1 MDTRQLQLIGVHIK
15 KNSASKYINPSN
27 VMLTPQTLFQEEDN
41 VYVNKAMLDEALGP
55 NRTVDRE
62 IDDTD
67 LLHYAN
73 MNFTKLQAKVA
84 KQGEGEGEGEI
95 RGVASKTAEYAVI
108 RLHST
113 GSIEGGARKKEANP
127 ALEQGDHAE
136 DHGAKVLEETQAG
149 HESDGEEEVAK
160 DSALPELQGVTN
172 SALSVQESTE
182 APLGQ
187 SEQHNTAETAVD
199 EVTLLSK

>member
-1 MDTRQLQLIGVHIK
+1 
-15 KNSASKYINPSN
+15 
-27 VMLTPQTLFQEEDN
+27 MLTPQTLFQEEDN

-67 LLHYAN
+67 LLYYATL
-73 MNFTKLQAKVA
+73 NFSKLQAKVA
-84 KQGEGEGEGEI
+84 ERGEGEGEI
-95 RGVASKTAEYAVI
+95 RRVASKTTEYTVI

-113 GSIEGGARKKEANP
+113 GSIEGGAEKKEANP
-127 ALEQGDHAE
+127 ALEQGDPAE
-136 DHGAKVLEETQAG
+136 DHGAKVLEESQAG

>member
-1 MDTRQLQLIGVHIK
+1 MMLLCIPLLLICKRSRQSPNKRQKDTAEFIVTDE
-15 KNSASKYINPSN
+15 A
-27 VMLTPQTLFQEEDN
+27 LFQEEDN
-41 VYVNKAMLDEALGP
+41 VYANKAMLDEALGP

-67 LLHYAN
+67 ILHYAN
-73 MNFTKLQAKVA
+73 LNFSKLQAKVA
-84 KQGEGEGEGEI
+84 KQGEGEGEI
-95 RGVASKTAEYAVI
+95 RGVASKPAEYAVI

-113 GSIEGGARKKEANP
+113 GSIEGGAGKKEANP

-149 HESDGEEEVAK
+149 HKSDGEEEVAK
-160 DSALPELQGVTN
+160 DSALPKLQGMTN

-187 SEQHNTAETAVD
+187 SEQHNTAETTVD
-199 EVTLLSK
+199 EVTLLSE

>member
-1 MDTRQLQLIGVHIK
+1 
-15 KNSASKYINPSN
+15 
-27 VMLTPQTLFQEEDN
+27 MLTPQALFQEEDN
-41 VYVNKAMLDEALGP
+41 VYANKTMLDEALGP

-73 MNFTKLQAKVA
+73 LNFSKLQAKVA

-95 RGVASKTAEYAVI
+95 RGVASKTADYAVI

-113 GSIEGGARKKEANP
+113 GSIEGGAGKKEANP

-149 HESDGEEEVAK
+149 HESDG
-160 DSALPELQGVTN
+160 LPELQGMTN
-172 SALSVQESTE
+172 SALRVQESTK

-199 EVTLLSK
+199 EVPLLSE